1 MLLNILTVTAL
12 NPSLEASGAQATVS
26 NLETCEANAA
36 NFFRTANI
44 AVRIITFKLACV
56 IHKFVSLIANKAGV

>member
-1 MLLNILTVTAL
+1 MLLNILSNCIESFIGST
-12 NPSLEASGAQATVS
+12 GAQATVS